1 VTGPV
6 DAAEHAAEA
15 LRTVNHLTI
24 IAAPALSTPG
34 WEDVGDLYRV
44 LGELR
49 VLADRLPQACGQLAR
64 HLERPAAGRAYEVD
78 TTADGPAPVV
88 VASAVLALEDAQ
100 RCAARTG
107 EHLNEALSAVAHLH
121 T

>member
-1 VTGPV
+1 VTDPV

-24 IAAPALSTPG
+24 AAPAPRTPG

-64 HLERPAAGRAYEVD
+64 HLERPAAGRVYEVD
-78 TTADGPAPVV
+78 AMTDEPAPVV
-88 VASAVLALEDAQ
+88 VASAVLALEDVQ

-121 T
+121 E

>member
-1 VTGPV
+1 MTGPV

-24 IAAPALSTPG
+24 AAPTPRTPG

-49 VLADRLPQACGQLAR
+49 DLAERLPQACGQLAR
-64 HLERPAAGRAYEVD
+64 HLERPADGCAYEAD
-78 TTADGPAPVV
+78 ATADGPAPVV
-88 VASAVLALEDAQ
+88 VASAVLALEDAR

-107 EHLNEALSAVAHLH
+107 EHLNEALSEVAHLH
-121 T
+121 A

>member
-1 VTGPV
+1 MNGPV

-24 IAAPALSTPG
+24 AAPAPRTPG
-34 WEDVGDLYRV
+34 WEDVGDVYRV

-49 VLADRLPQACGQLAR
+49 VLVERLPQACGQLAR
-64 HLERPAAGRAYEVD
+64 HLEGPAAGRAYEVD
-78 TTADGPAPVV
+78 ATADGPAPVV

-100 RCAARTG
+100 RCSSRTG
-107 EHLNEALSAVAHLH
+107 EHLYEAL
-121 T
+121 

>member
-1 VTGPV
+1 MTGPV

-24 IAAPALSTPG
+24 AAPTPSTPG

-44 LGELR
+44 LGEMR
-49 VLADRLPQACGQLAR
+49 VLAARLPQACRQLAR
-64 HLERPAAGRAYEVD
+64 HLERPAAGCVYKVD
-78 TTADGPAPVV
+78 ATADEPAPVV

-100 RCAARTG
+100 RSASRTG
-107 EHLNEALSAVAHLH
+107 DHLNEALSAVAHLH
-121 T
+121 A

>member
-6 DAAEHAAEA
+6 DAADHAAEA

-24 IAAPALSTPG
+24 AAPVPRTPE
-34 WEDVGDLYRV
+34 WEDVGDLYRI

-49 VLADRLPQACGQLAR
+49 VLADRLAQACGQLAR
-64 HLERPAAGRAYEVD
+64 HLQRPAAGRAYEID
-78 TTADGPAPVV
+78 AMTGEPAPVV

-100 RCAARTG
+100 RCASRTG
-107 EHLNEALSAVAHLH
+107 EHLNVALSAVAHLIG
-121 T
+121 

>member
-1 VTGPV
+1 MTGPV

-24 IAAPALSTPG
+24 AAPAPRTPG

-49 VLADRLPQACGQLAR
+49 VLAERLPQACGQLAR
-64 HLERPAAGRAYEVD
+64 HLERPADGCAYEAD
-78 TTADGPAPVV
+78 ATADGPAPIV
-88 VASAVLALEDAQ
+88 VASAVLALEDAR

-107 EHLNEALSAVAHLH
+107 EHLNEALSEVAHLH
-121 T
+121 A

>member
-15 LRTVNHLTI
+15 LRMVNHLTI
-24 IAAPALSTPG
+24 AAPAPGTPG
-34 WEDVGDLYRV
+34 WEDIGDLHRV

-49 VLADRLPQACGQLAR
+49 VLAERLPQACGQLAR
-64 HLERPAAGRAYEVD
+64 HLERPATGRAYEVD
-78 TTADGPAPVV
+78 ATAAGPAPVV

-100 RCAARTG
+100 RCAAQTG

-121 T
+121 A